1 MNSRILFRAVCLLP
15 FALAFGVLG
24 AISTPL
30 GAQEA
35 LPPGL
40 KPHKRPAANGDIDWT
55 NGFVQ
60 ARGFG
65 RAKGRSPQD
74 RQMAERAATV
84 VAVRNALALSMG
96 LKIDDKGRL
105 GGVRNGE
112 VRIRGKVKGY
122 KVYLSEW
129 HPDERP
135 PRFKVK
141 VRVPIWG
148 LEGVSSVV
156 YERKHQEASRGVS
169 HVALVRER
177 IDVSDCVLIID
188 ARGTGIEPC
197 LFPSIIDSSGRVIYD
212 VSVMQAGVDRCERPL
227 RYAETSMSSEELRAW
242 AEISWDEAQV
252 ASLQQVGAPPQW
264 PVELMFGFEGS
275 ESGVMALGVVS
286 APPAASQPT
295 TQSSGRRR
303 KRVIQAVKT
312 PTSGD
317 TKIVLTKA
325 DAEELAKSAEGASLI
340 RSGRVIVVVDT
351 VAAGVQGRGESAGD
365 DAYLATEQPSN

>member
-1 MNSRILFRAVCLLP
+1 MNARSWLRAVCSFLI
-15 FALAFGVLG
+15 ASAFVVFGD
-24 AISTPL
+24 SSSPL
-30 GAQEA
+30 GAQET

-40 KPHKRPAANGDIDWT
+40 KPHKRPATNGDIDWT
-55 NGFVQ
+55 NGYVQ
-60 ARGFG
+60 ARGYG

-74 RQMAERAATV
+74 RQMAERAATL

-105 GGVRNGE
+105 DGVRNSE
-112 VRIRGKVKGY
+112 VHIRGKVKGY

-156 YERKHQEASRGVS
+156 YERRHREAARGGS
-169 HVALVRER
+169 HVVLVREQV
-177 IDVSDCVLIID
+177 DVSDCVLVID
-188 ARGTGIEPC
+188 ARGMGIEPC
-197 LFPSIIDSSGRVIYD
+197 LFPSIVDSTGRVIYD
-212 VSVMQAGVDRCERPL
+212 VSVMQVGADRCERPL
-227 RYAETSMSSEELRAW
+227 RYAETSMSSEELGAW
-242 AEISWDEAQV
+242 AEMSWDETKV
-252 ASLQQVGAPPQW
+252 ASLQEDALRPQGPIGLMLGWDGLGSDSMASALVSTPPT
-264 PVELMFGFEGS
+264 
-275 ESGVMALGVVS
+275 
-286 APPAASQPT
+286 ASQPT
-295 TQSSGRRR
+295 TQSSARRK
-303 KRVIQAVKT
+303 KRVIRAVKT

-325 DAEELAKSAEGASLI
+325 DAEELAKSAEGASLL

-351 VAAGVQGRGESAGD
+351 VAAGTQGRGKSLEEGFFV
-365 DAYLATEQPSN
+365 ATERPSN